1 MEDFIMENFKKIIIV
16 TIIITGVIIFFIVI
30 NRLHFDVIINKK
42 TDTENIIIES
52 NNKIIQIIDYSD
64 IIKIKSILKSLK
76 YDLGICKGERS
87 YKVICDN
94 EIYYIKEGC
103 KEIENNGKQSKI
115 SQNDLNILIKIINKN

>member
-1 MEDFIMENFKKIIIV
+1 MYNFFNKIP
-16 TIIITGVIIFFIVI
+16 TIIFFIVI